1 LKLKKEGDVMS
12 KLFSIIAIVIVISAS
27 LSAGTISQNARHQIT
42 NQSMKI
48 QQQFSTDLD
57 KLLDSTGKR
66 LVRKFKP
73 IWAKNVEVFSWA
85 NYNINSNSLTSL
97 NLNSRTGDIVVTGA
111 YVLEDASM
119 AVGGYFEKTGESIV
133 IASKAFQ
140 FKAKTKRATYFEPKK
155 LNSFILKFSHLHKQ
169 RDIKLK
175 RSVEKTLCLEK
186 LKKPTRKMPA
196 QIHQAGTVEA
206 ISIQN
211 QTASVMVNNKLLLEN
226 EMIDGIRIADI
237 KPNKVTFERSGKQW
251 TQTIGAA
258 PIVKW

>member
-1 LKLKKEGDVMS
+1 MS

-111 YVLEDASM
+111 YVLEDASLICL
-119 AVGGYFEKTGESIV
+119 GGKVSGRDL
-133 IASKAFQ
+133 AD
-140 FKAKTKRATYFEPKK
+140 
-155 LNSFILKFSHLHKQ
+155 LGFI
-169 RDIKLK
+169 
-175 RSVEKTLCLEK
+175 ECLEHSARDRDCIID
-186 LKKPTRKMPA
+186 LRNVSLLESSAIIALGPFLPWR
-196 QIHQAGTVEA
+196 AGTSARVLF
-206 ISIQN
+206 SG
-211 QTASVMVNNKLLLEN
+211 ASANVLQMFRMVGLGEPEHFIGDSDLLA
-226 EMIDGIRIADI
+226 MICDGSLA
-237 KPNKVTFERSGKQW
+237 N
-251 TQTIGAA
+251 
-258 PIVKW
+258 